1 MKVQIVLDTNVIIA
15 ALRSRNGASFE
26 ILRLIGENM
35 AQDNF
40 QINLSVP
47 LVLEYET
54 VIHLHR
60 NALGLTR
67 NDVEALV
74 GYLCGVANQH
84 EIYYLWR
91 PYLPDPKDDMVLE
104 VAVAAQVDYIVTHN
118 VKDFKGSEIFGV
130 IAIAPASFLTKIAH

>member
-1 MKVQIVLDTNVIIA
+1 MKVQIVLDTNVIIT

-26 ILRLIGENM
+26 ILRLIGENTT
-35 AQDNF
+35 QENF

-54 VIHLHR
+54 VIHRHR

-67 NDVEALV
+67 NDVDALV
-74 GYLCGVANQH
+74 GYLCEVANQH

-91 PYLPDPKDDMVLE
+91 PYLSNPKDDMVLE
-104 VAVAAQVDYIVTHN
+104 VAVAGQVDYIVTHN
-118 VKDFKGSEIFGV
+118 VKDFKNSDIFGV
-130 IAIAPASFLTKIAH
+130 IAITPASFLTKIAH

>member
-26 ILRLIGENM
+26 ILRLIGENTT
-35 AQDNF
+35 QENF

-54 VIHLHR
+54 VIHRHR

-67 NDVEALV
+67 NDVDALV
-74 GYLCGVANQH
+74 GYLCEVANQY

-91 PYLPDPKDDMVLE
+91 PYLSDPKDDMVLE
-104 VAVAAQVDYIVTHN
+104 VAVAGQVDYIVTHN
-118 VKDFKGSEIFGV
+118 VKDFKNSDIFGV
-130 IAIAPASFLTKIAH
+130 IAITPASFLTKIAH